1 MNTIDNSVINVAIL
15 NSKILGN
22 NIMEAYIPFVSTL
35 IASGKY
41 EEIKIDQ
48 ICEDFYDKYF
58 FKIPAMPMKEIL
70 KRMQKKK
77 MIYRNKEGKIIPD
90 LEKIYETDFESE
102 YKETL
107 KKYENVS
114 NK

>member
-1 MNTIDNSVINVAIL
+1 MNMVMNTIDNSVINVAIL

-77 MIYRNKEGKIIPD
+77 MIYRNSIIS
-90 LEKIYETDFESE
+90 IIFFY
-102 YKETL
+102 
-107 KKYENVS
+107 
-114 NK
+114 